1 MKNNVYSPEVD
12 KFMKENLPKLGSKK
26 TTMGELK
33 QNYEDDKR
41 RDPLAMEMLQELK
54 DTSKR
59 KDKIIIIL
67 VVLWFMTILG
77 FIWYLNQPIEETTTQ
92 EMYNSVVEGDNSSI
106 YQKIGE

>member
-1 MKNNVYSPEVD
+1 MKNNIDSPEFD